1 MNEDGGSMKIAEKY
15 GLLID
20 EIPNDYSNPVEIYRK
35 DIFTKRGRNRS
46 ISDAIANKLLDEK
59 NSIKDVL
66 KSINKVTRK
75 NSYKMDGHDADYK
88 SKSVRRNEEIIAMWL
103 CSRSASENIGFD
115 RIGRFL
121 DYQIP
126 MNDSKADKHG
136 KIDLLSYNSE
146 ENSVFLIELKHPNN
160 AESINKA
167 MLEIATYYQI
177 IDHNKLLKDMGLP
190 LDAKIRKMALASK
203 DSTNISDF
211 SKIKEEL
218 AKSLEVE
225 IWTYEIED
233 IHIKK
238 AKELEKENFSASRFF

>member
-1 MNEDGGSMKIAEKY
+1 MKIAEKY

-20 EIPNDYSNPVEIYRK
+20 EIPNDYSNPAEIYRK

-59 NSIKDVL
+59 NSIRDVL
-66 KSINKVTRK
+66 TSISKVTRK
-75 NSYKMDGHDADYK
+75 NSYKVVSHDAAYK
-88 SKSVRRNEEIIAMWL
+88 SKSVRRNEEVIAMWL
-103 CSRSASENIGFD
+103 CSRSASENIEFD

-126 MNDSKADKHG
+126 MNDSIEDNFG
-136 KIDLLSYNSE
+136 EIDLLSYNSV
-146 ENSVFLIELKHPNN
+146 ENSVYLIELKHPNN
-160 AESINKA
+160 SESIIKA